1 VDGVLDN
8 WLDRFGDFVGG
19 FLTDSLS
26 FVAGFAI
33 VVAVIVVTT
42 WLGTRARIWFVRR
55 SAHRLGRVSAAGPLI
70 DNLFRVG
77 VFVLGIFL
85 AMGVVGASP
94 SSLVTWIGVIVAALS
109 LAVQD
114 VIKNLVAGFY
124 LLIEQPFAIGDWLD
138 VGGQAGAVERVDL
151 RITMLRNNRRE
162 LVLVPNYI
170 VFSQA
175 ARTRPALRPHCL
187 ELVAAQ
193 ITEPPET
200 IAGSVA
206 LAVRSALGENAE
218 RPVVELRATTGRTC
232 EVLIR
237 AWMDDP
243 ATEREK
249 IVLAVHRRYPEAT
262 VSLAP
267 P

>member
-1 VDGVLDN
+1 
-8 WLDRFGDFVGG
+8 
-19 FLTDSLS
+19 
-26 FVAGFAI
+26 
-33 VVAVIVVTT
+33 
-42 WLGTRARIWFVRR
+42 
-55 SAHRLGRVSAAGPLI
+55 
-70 DNLFRVG
+70 
-77 VFVLGIFL
+77 
-85 AMGVVGASP
+85 
-94 SSLVTWIGVIVAALS
+94 
-109 LAVQD
+109 
-114 VIKNLVAGFY
+114 
-124 LLIEQPFAIGDWLD
+124 
-138 VGGQAGAVERVDL
+138 
-151 RITMLRNNRRE
+151 MLRNNRRE

-175 ARTRPALRPHCL
+175 ARTRPALLPHCL